1 MTDQQAAI
9 VEADEVEAPGR
20 ILELLRDDDVVS
32 VDSEVRTQVA
42 ELGKE
47 LEIESREIII
57 FVHRKFIIV
66 AYKW

>member
-47 LEIESREIII
+47 LEIESREIIS